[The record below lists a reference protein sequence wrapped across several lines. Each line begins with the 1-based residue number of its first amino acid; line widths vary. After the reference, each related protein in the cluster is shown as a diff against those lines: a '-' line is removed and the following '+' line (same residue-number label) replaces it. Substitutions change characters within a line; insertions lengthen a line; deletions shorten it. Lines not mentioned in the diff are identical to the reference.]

1 MRLLKE
7 PLFHFF
13 LIGAAIFIW
22 FHIVSPES
30 EAALDL
36 ERIEITE
43 QDVTLLSDQFEARW
57 KRPPNTAELQAL
69 VDASIR
75 EEVLVREAKKLGLDR
90 GDTVIR
96 SRLSQKMGFL
106 TEAIAA
112 SVVPEDEV
120 LEAFRQQNLDQ
131 YATPH
136 KIAFAQVFLGENPA
150 DGEVEQALDALRA
163 RQEPADLSR
172 STLLP
177 ASMPLSATRVV
188 DSVYGNGFS
197 DGLTPLAKGEWAGPV
212 LSGYGVHL
220 VKVLEIEPSQNPPL
234 EDIHEVVLRD
244 WLRATSEDL
253 AQAQYETLA
262 QGYEIIVPNVAELSE

>member
-22 FHIVSPES
+22 FQIISPES
-30 EAALDL
+30 EAAVDS

-43 QDVTLLSDQFEARW
+43 QDVTLLSEQFEARW

-112 SVVPEDEV
+112 SVVPEEEV

-131 YATPH
+131 YATPN
-136 KIAFAQVFLGENPA
+136 KVAFAQVFLGENPA
-150 DGEVEQALDALRA
+150 DGEVERALDALRA
-163 RQEPADLSR
+163 QQEPADLSR

-234 EDIHEVVLRD
+234 EEIHEVVLRD

>member
-22 FHIVSPES
+22 FHIISPES
-30 EAALDL
+30 EAAVDL

-136 KIAFAQVFLGENPA
+136 KIAFTQVFLGENPA

-163 RQEPADLSR
+163 QQEPADLSR

-197 DGLTPLAKGEWAGPV
+197 DGLTHFAKGEWAGPV

-234 EDIHEVVLRD
+234 EEIREVVLRD

>member
-13 LIGAAIFIW
+13 LIGAAIFMW
-22 FHIVSPES
+22 FHIVTPDN
-30 EAALDL
+30 EAVEDL
-36 ERIEITE
+36 ETIVISENDIA
-43 QDVTLLSDQFEARW
+43 LLSGQFEARW
-57 KRPPNTAELQAL
+57 KRRPSGSELQAL

-90 GDTVIR
+90 GDSVIR
-96 SRLSQKMGFL
+96 SRLSQKMDFL

-120 LEAFRQQNLDQ
+120 LEAFLQQNSDR
-131 YATPH
+131 YATPE
-136 KIAFAQVFLGENPA
+136 KVAFTQVFLGEEPSKA
-150 DGEVEQALDALRA
+150 EIEQTLTKLRTK
-163 RQEPADLSR
+163 QEFQPFGG

-177 ASMPLSATRVV
+177 ASMPLTTKRVI
-188 DSVYGNGFS
+188 DSVFGNEFS
-197 DGLTPLAKGEWAGPV
+197 SGLTMLEEGVWSGPV
-212 LSGYGVHL
+212 LSGYGAHL
-220 VKVLEIEPSQNPPL
+220 VKVLAIEPSQIPRL
-234 EDIHEVVLRD
+234 EEIHSVVLRD

-262 QGYEIIVPNVAELSE
+262 NNYEIIIPTLSGQAK